1 MVANYLELNF
11 DIKKQNGKT
20 HDFEFNLI
28 LLQASKGGDKDKKG
42 AAAQDD
48 GKGEKDVKKK
58 KNPYKQ
64 ELSETQKKEIKEAF
78 DLFDTSGSGTIEAKE
93 LKVALRA
100 LGFEPSKDELKN
112 LIGNFDKDNSG
123 RIDFHEFLD
132 IMITKMS
139 EKDSQQ
145 ELDKAFELFDL
156 NKDGSISF
164 DELKQVATELGEDMT
179 DEELREMIA
188 GANKGD
194 RMGSVNRTGFYNILN
209 KSNA

>member
-1 MVANYLELNF
+1 
-11 DIKKQNGKT
+11 
-20 HDFEFNLI
+20 
-28 LLQASKGGDKDKKG
+28 
-42 AAAQDD
+42 
-48 GKGEKDVKKK
+48 
-58 KNPYKQ
+58 
-64 ELSETQKKEIKEAF
+64 
-78 DLFDTSGSGTIEAKE
+78 
-93 LKVALRA
+93 
-100 LGFEPSKDELKN
+100 
-112 LIGNFDKDNSG
+112 
-123 RIDFHEFLD
+123 
-132 IMITKMS
+132 MS

-209 KSNA
+209 KSNAWRELSICVNSYNINKLTFSSFFTF